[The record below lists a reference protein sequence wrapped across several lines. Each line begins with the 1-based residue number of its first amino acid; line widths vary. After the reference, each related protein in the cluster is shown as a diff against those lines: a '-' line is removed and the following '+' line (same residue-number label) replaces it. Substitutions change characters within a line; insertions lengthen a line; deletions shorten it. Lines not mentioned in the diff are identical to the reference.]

1 MRLSNWPY
9 PPGWISLRCRAT
21 PLQLQICRGE
31 SSYARRNGLQ
41 RRRVPRRRQ
50 GHAAGVFWWELVRL
64 DDWIA
69 ATYSKDRISML
80 ARKYQ
85 TAASVVR
92 DAILAEHRMMKRSEL
107 PGSNSPATLA
117 PP

>member
-1 MRLSNWPY
+1 
-9 PPGWISLRCRAT
+9 
-21 PLQLQICRGE
+21 
-31 SSYARRNGLQ
+31 
-41 RRRVPRRRQ
+41 
-50 GHAAGVFWWELVRL
+50 
-64 DDWIA
+64 
-69 ATYSKDRISML
+69 ML

-117 PP
+117 PPAHLNRAPLTDEGETLSSPNLQSTSIWSFMNRCSGKWIWSVALSLLTLVVFATVPQARAQSAARAQRHTI